1 MRLIKEELINH
12 QQKLSFHAERY
23 LHAVMRDK
31 FDAPAKAQQNIIAV
45 LAIEQIASII
55 KINVKNPTCKN
66 L

>member
-23 LHAVMRDK
+23 LHGAMRDK
-31 FDAPAKAQQNIIAV
+31 FDALAKAQQNIIAV

-55 KINVKNPTCKN
+55 QINVKNPTCKN